1 LVTKIPAGVRQ
12 FVQPERGGVV
22 GLIALAAIPVVLFL
36 LGRLLSVEFE
46 QSRLLQEQVD
56 QSYRLRFE
64 VQRTLSL
71 HQDIETGQRGFVMT
85 GDPEF
90 LEPYRHARSRIG
102 GAIANLAKAADRN
115 PHIKRE
121 LPRLA
126 SLSDAKLRFS
136 EETIQLRQSGRG
148 EAAAAAIAGGRGKQ
162 LMDRIR
168 GHVGQI
174 DRYEQSRLKLVSSE
188 AQDARRRSQRMTFLL
203 LTTLAI
209 LLFAASLANRR
220 SLRAKK
226 ETLRRLEDLTAR
238 QQAIFNSAKDG
249 IITINRSG
257 SIESLNPAA
266 ARMFG
271 YEPEELA
278 RRDVGVLFEV
288 APDVGAIETFLERL
302 QRRRGGEIGRIQEF
316 WGRRKDGSTFPTDVA
331 VSPVPLADGLRFVAI
346 VRDATE
352 RKQIDQMKNEFVSTV
367 SHELRTPLT
376 SIAGSLGLLAG
387 GAAGELPERGARL
400 IKIAHSNS
408 ERLVRLINDILD
420 IEKIESGKMN
430 FDMKPVAL
438 LPLLEQTLQANRAF
452 AEAYGVELKLDR
464 AHDQAMVVADPDR
477 LVQVI
482 TNLVSNAAKFS
493 ARGGVVRVSIHLLDR
508 RYRISVADRGPGI
521 PEEFKERIFNKFAQA
536 DSSDT
541 RQKGGTGLGLSIV
554 REIVTRMGGTVSFD
568 SVVGEGAT
576 FHVDLPAEQQ
586 RAPAAEPRPGQP
598 HILHVE
604 DDPDVL
610 RVVASAFEGRAQ
622 LRSVVNLAEA
632 REALRECRF
641 ALVILDVALPDGS
654 GLDLLPALRQSWQAP
669 VPVVVFSAQD
679 AGPELSGAVDAVL
692 TKSRASLQRLIDTVE
707 KLLEPAKGEP

>member
-1 LVTKIPAGVRQ
+1 MI
-12 FVQPERGGVV
+12 QPDQGGVA
-22 GLIALAAIPVVLFL
+22 GLIALAAIPIILFL

-64 VQRTLSL
+64 IQRTLSL
-71 HQDIETGQRGFVMT
+71 HQDAETGQRGFVMT
-85 GDPEF
+85 GNPEF
-90 LEPYRHARSRIG
+90 LEPYRHARGRVDD
-102 GAIANLAKAADRN
+102 AIANLAKAADRN
-115 PHIKRE
+115 PFIKRK

-126 SLSDAKLRFS
+126 RLSEAKLRFS
-136 EETIQLRQSGRG
+136 EETIQLRQAGRG
-148 EAAAAAIAGGRGKQ
+148 EAAAAAIAGGRGKE
-162 LMDRIR
+162 LMDQIR
-168 GHVGQI
+168 AHVGQI
-174 DRYEQSRLKLVSSE
+174 DRYEQSRLQRVSSE

-203 LTTLAI
+203 LTILAV

-220 SLRAKK
+220 SLRAKR

-238 QQAIFNSAKDG
+238 QEAIFNSAKDG

-271 YEPEELA
+271 YTPDELA
-278 RRDVGVLFEV
+278 RRDVGLLFEV

-302 QRRRGGEIGRIQEF
+302 QRRRGGEIGKVQEF
-316 WGRRKDGSTFPTDVA
+316 WGRRKDGSTFPADVA

-346 VRDATE
+346 VRDVTE

-387 GAAGELPERGARL
+387 GAAGELPDRSARL
-400 IKIAHSNS
+400 IKIAYTNS

-420 IEKIESGKMN
+420 IEKIESGKMT
-430 FDMKPVAL
+430 FDLKPVAL
-438 LPLLEQTLQANRAF
+438 LPLLEQTLQANRGF
-452 AEAYGVELKLDR
+452 AEGYGVELELDR
-464 AHDQAMVVADPDR
+464 SQDGAVVVADPDR

-493 ARGGVVRVSIHLLDR
+493 SRGGAVGVSVHPLDR
-508 RYRISVADRGPGI
+508 RYRISVADQGSGI
-521 PEEFKERIFNKFAQA
+521 PEEFKGRIFSKFAQA
-536 DSSDT
+536 DGSDT
-541 RQKGGTGLGLSIV
+541 RAKGGTGLGLSIV
-554 REIVTRMGGTVSFD
+554 KEIVTRMGGTVSFD
-568 SVVGEGAT
+568 SVAGEGAT
-576 FHVDLPAEQQ
+576 FHVDLPSEQQ
-586 RAPAAEPRPGQP
+586 RAPVTEPRPGQP
-598 HILHVE
+598 HILHVD

-610 RVVASAFEGRAQ
+610 RVVASAFEERAQ
-622 LRSVVNLAEA
+622 LRSVMNLAEA
-632 REALRECRF
+632 REALWECRF
-641 ALVILDVALPDGS
+641 ALVILDVDLPDGS
-654 GLDLLPALRQSWQAP
+654 GLDLLPTLRQCSPEP

-707 KLLEPAKGEP
+707 DLLEPAKGEP